1 MPATATQSDR
11 ATSEFLADLER
22 QHRRSAT
29 RTPSTR
35 SKRTNFFDF
44 GRQIRA
50 SQSGGFAGGK
60 LDRLTEEWTPGTIG
74 PNRAHQMD
82 GQRLRERARD
92 LFDNNPFAA
101 SAIDA
106 YISNVIE
113 CGILP
118 ERDDAWE
125 REWNRWGG
133 LTPHATTD
141 CDLTRDGTIYDVMR
155 LWLTEMLVAG
165 GCLLHFVDLPRKS
178 QRIPLALEL
187 IPEERFADSLTSFG
201 SNSKTA
207 NRVFRGIEYD
217 PASGRKVAFHLRKN
231 QPNDLPEDPF
241 GTIRLSAEH
250 CRYAYTKQRIGA
262 QRGTTLLKQVII
274 YLWALGYYTDNELF
288 ASNIK
293 SSWAYMIK
301 TSTDATPDFDWQ
313 GLFDSSPET
322 GTVDIHGN
330 KIEKHE
336 GGMIFRGAPGDE
348 ITPVGPNVPQSESL
362 PWIKMIENSI
372 AIGTRLSFYAVIRDY
387 SDITLGTA
395 RVIKNEDKKR
405 YRPMQ
410 EFTIAHFGNPTV
422 DRFDRAA
429 VGAMLPGFPSP
440 AEYVS
445 ERDELFEQHEWQPP
459 GWESPNP
466 KDDATADDIRLKS
479 RTDSHKDVLGRM
491 GKSWRKVRVQIAEE
505 MAEMRED
512 GTLPAAETS
521 AAVLPDN
528 QNTFENEDE
537 L

>member
-1 MPATATQSDR
+1 MPAVAAQSDR
-11 ATSEFLADLER
+11 ETRDFLAELER
-22 QHRRSAT
+22 RHRRSAAG
-29 RTPSTR
+29 TPR
-35 SKRTNFFDF
+35 VRRKRTNFFDF
-44 GRQIRA
+44 GRQISA

-60 LDRLTEEWTPGTIG
+60 LDRLTEDWNPGTIG
-74 PNRAHQMD
+74 PNRSFQMD

-106 YISNVIE
+106 YVSNVIE

-118 ERDDAWE
+118 ERDDTWE

-133 LTPHATTD
+133 VTPHATNE
-141 CDLTRDGTIYDVMR
+141 CDLTRDGTIYDLMR

-165 GCLLHFVDLPRKS
+165 GCLVHFVDLPRRS
-178 QRIPLALEL
+178 QRVPMALEL

-201 SNSKTA
+201 SNPKTA
-207 NRVFRGIEYD
+207 NRVFRGVEYD
-217 PASGRKVAFHLRKN
+217 PASSRKVAFHLRKS

-241 GTIRLSAEH
+241 DTIRLPAEH
-250 CRYAYTKQRIGA
+250 CRYAYIKQRIGA
-262 QRGTTLLKQVII
+262 MRGTTLLRSVII
-274 YLWALGYYTDNELF
+274 WLWALGYYTDNELF
-288 ASNIK
+288 ASNAK
-293 SSWAYMIK
+293 SNWAYMIK
-301 TSTDATPDFDWQ
+301 TSADTDLEFDWSD
-313 GLFDSSPET
+313 LLDSSPESGST
-322 GTVDIHGN
+322 DIYGN

-336 GGMIFRGAPGDE
+336 PGMIWRGAPGDE

-362 PWIKMIENSI
+362 PWLKMIQNSI
-372 AIGTRLSFYAVIRDY
+372 AIGGRLSFYAVIRDY

-405 YRPMQ
+405 YRPLQ
-410 EFTIAHFGNPTV
+410 NFTIAHFCNPTV

-429 VGAMLPGFPSP
+429 VGALLPGFPSP

-466 KDDATADDIRLKS
+466 KDDATADDIRLKG
-479 RTDSHKDVLGRM
+479 RTDSRKNVLGRR
-491 GKSWRKVRVQIAEE
+491 GDSWRKIRVQIAEE
-505 MAEMRED
+505 TDDMRAD
-512 GTLPAAETS
+512 GTLPASETS
-521 AAVLPDN
+521 AAVPAN